1 MKKELS
7 HSNEV
12 KGLKSKNITWHHSII
27 TREDRERLLG
37 QKAVTLWFTGLSCS
51 GKSTLAT
58 EVEKVLHEKGRIT
71 FILDGDN
78 VRHGLNKNL
87 GFSPDDREE
96 NIRRVGEVANLFR
109 QAGVINMTAFI
120 SPYRNDRQ
128 KARDLANQREFIE
141 IFCKCSVKA
150 CEKRDKKGLYKKA
163 RSGEV
168 KEFTGISAPYEEQEK
183 PEIVVETD
191 KETIK
196 ESIGRII
203 SYLEKNGII

>member
-7 HSNEV
+7 HSNGV

-87 GFSPDDREE
+87 GFSP
-96 NIRRVGEVANLFR
+96 
-109 QAGVINMTAFI
+109 
-120 SPYRNDRQ
+120 
-128 KARDLANQREFIE
+128 
-141 IFCKCSVKA
+141 
-150 CEKRDKKGLYKKA
+150 
-163 RSGEV
+163 
-168 KEFTGISAPYEEQEK
+168 
-183 PEIVVETD
+183 
-191 KETIK
+191 
-196 ESIGRII
+196 
-203 SYLEKNGII
+203 

>member
-1 MKKELS
+1 VKKES
-7 HSNEV
+7 PQ
-12 KGLKSKNITWHHSII
+12 SKNITWHHPII

-51 GKSTLAT
+51 GKSTLAA
-58 EVEKVLHEKGRIT
+58 EVEKVLHERGHIT

-78 VRHGLNKNL
+78 IRHGLNKNL
-87 GFSPDDREE
+87 GFSPEDREE
-96 NIRRVGEVANLFR
+96 NIRRVGEVAGLFR
-109 QAGVINMTAFI
+109 QAGIINMTAFI
-120 SPYRNDRQ
+120 SPYRKDRQ
-128 KARDLANQREFIE
+128 RARDLAEPGEFVE
-141 IFCKCSVKA
+141 AFCKCPVKT

-168 KEFTGISAPYEEQEK
+168 KEFTGISAPYEEPEN

-196 ESIGRII
+196 ESVGRII
-203 SYLEKNGII
+203 SYLEKNGIIK